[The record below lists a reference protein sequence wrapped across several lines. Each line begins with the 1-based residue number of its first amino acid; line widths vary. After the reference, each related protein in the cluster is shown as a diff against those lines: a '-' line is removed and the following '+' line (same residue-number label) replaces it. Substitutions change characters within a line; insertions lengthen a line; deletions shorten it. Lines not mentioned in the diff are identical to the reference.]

1 MNILFVNHL
10 PAGTASFY
18 RQLDIARALV
28 KKGHHAKMLVRSK
41 TISRGSSHGKI
52 VFYDAALTDIH
63 GIKIYYWNEPFE
75 YLFLLNSYQVI
86 KHCKNVDVIYM
97 NRANPFSTISVFTA
111 RCILRRPIVDDLEDW
126 DAIGG
131 YSSMVSNSLVE
142 KFTIT
147 FFEELVPRMSEC
159 VVVVSGHL
167 YKRVA
172 AMGVP
177 KNRIY
182 YVPNGVDVNL
192 FNPNIDGHTIRMHYG
207 ILNDPVIVSLGIL
220 YKHETE
226 VWELLI
232 EIMSLL
238 IKKIANARLLL
249 VGWGPELER
258 VKRQVKKLKM
268 EKNVIFTGY
277 VPHDEVPKY
286 IAAADVALY
295 VLDESFHYYS
305 CSPKTIAE
313 FMAMGKTI
321 VAMDIG
327 EVYEALKNGA
337 GILVR
342 GTNPEDY
349 VEPLVQI
356 LSEPKTRKIYGEVA
370 RSRAVKF
377 YSLEVLSERVERA
390 CEKAIEV
397 F

>member
-1 MNILFVNHL
+1 MNILFINHL
-10 PAGTASFY
+10 PVGTASFY
-18 RQLDIARALV
+18 RQLEIARALV
-28 KKGHHAKMLVRSK
+28 KKGHHAKMLVRAK
-41 TISRGSSHGKI
+41 TISNILAKQ
-52 VFYDAALTDIH
+52 DLPTDID
-63 GIKIYYWNEPFE
+63 GVKIFYWGEPFE
-75 YLFLLNSYQVI
+75 YLFLINSFKVI
-86 KHCKNVDVIYM
+86 KYSRDIDVIYL
-97 NRANPFSTISVFTA
+97 NRANPFSSVAVFMA
-111 RCILRRPIVDDLEDW
+111 RCILRRPIVEDLEDW

-131 YSSMVSNSLVE
+131 HSSMVSKPLIV
-142 KFTIT
+142 KFAMT
-147 FFEELVPRMSEC
+147 FFEEIVPRMSEC
-159 VVVVSGHL
+159 VVVVSRHL

-192 FNPNIDGHTIRMHYG
+192 FNPNVDGSDVRRQYG
-207 ILNDPVIVSLGIL
+207 ILNDPVIITLGIL
-220 YKHETE
+220 YKHERV
-226 VWELLI
+226 VWELSI
-232 EIMSLL
+232 EIMALL
-238 IKKIANARLLL
+238 IKKITNARLLL
-249 VGWGPELER
+249 IGWGPELER
-258 VKRQVKKLKM
+258 VKKQVKKMKM

-277 VPHDEVPKY
+277 VPHNEVPKY
-286 IAAADVALY
+286 IAAANVALY

-356 LSEPKTRKIYGEVA
+356 LSEPQKGKIYEEAA

-377 YSLEVLSERVERA
+377 YSHEVLSERVERA

-397 F
+397 RRKKRR